1 MSEPYRPDPSTRFLS
16 ALADLVSGARHYE
29 LWGMMG
35 WQDIRQRYSRSVLGP
50 VWLTLNM
57 GLMVLGFGILYAGLF
72 HQTIDTYLP
81 FLTLGFIVWALV
93 AGLLADGT
101 TAFIA
106 SDGVIR
112 QVAVPLSVF
121 VYRVLWRHLIIL
133 GHNIWIF
140 GAVAIVFGIWSGAVG
155 LLAVPALLLLCLN
168 GIWVGLLLGAAS
180 ARFRDIPQFVG
191 NLIPVIFLLTPVLWR
206 ADQVPERAF
215 FVVFNP
221 FYHFVEIV
229 RMPLLGSP
237 APLLS
242 WIIVIAVTIVGWAF
256 TLAFFMRYRGRIAYW
271 L

>member
-35 WQDIRQRYSRSVLGP
+35 WHDIRQRYSRSVLGP

-57 GLMVLGFGILYAGLF
+57 GLMVLGLGVLYSGLF
-72 HQTIDTYLP
+72 GQTLETYLP
-81 FLTLGFIVWALV
+81 FLTLGFIIWALL
-93 AGLLADGT
+93 AGLLTDGPF
-101 TAFIA
+101 AFIA

-112 QVAVPLSVF
+112 QLSVPLSVF
-121 VYRVLWRHLIIL
+121 VYRIVWRHVIIL
-133 GHNIWIF
+133 AHNIWIYVI
-140 GAVAIVFGIWSGAVG
+140 VAIVFGIWPGAVG
-155 LLAVPALLLLCLN
+155 LLAVPALALLCVN
-168 GIWVGLLLGAAS
+168 GIWIGLLLGAAA
-180 ARFRDIPQFVG
+180 ARFRDIPLFVA

-206 ADQVPERAF
+206 ADQVPKRAF
-215 FVVFNP
+215 FVLFNP

-229 RMPLLGSP
+229 RMPLLGEP

-242 WIIVIAVTIVGWAF
+242 WIVVIAITILGSAF